1 MIASLDLDGVT
12 LNKVNSI
19 WTKYETGIRNSVRNH
34 GPHHTL
40 GHYKECYIFLRNTI
54 LELPAQPIPWCK
66 ADSDGIP
73 KTLWPLRSL
82 IKGTRNSKRIALT
95 IARSY
100 EQITL
105 PIDYHPK
112 SIEAPAHYGLEYQE
126 TTKDFKIWLE
136 KFTDK
141 YPWYLGSLHLRDSY
155 EPRVFTTLSKGPNG
169 PAVSCA
175 HLDAKAVVSDSTL
188 YSSIKK
194 LNHALKQD
202 WITSWMEN
210 MAESVSGENKWIT
223 GRLGFSAEPAGKTR
237 VFAIGDYW
245 SQTSLKVIQD
255 SLYNTLKAISTDS
268 TANQDKGFKSLLS
281 ESAGKPTYCFDLS
294 SASDRIPAEMQK
306 FRLELMGG
314 RALGEAWLS
323 VMTDRTFLVKA
334 TKQSLRWAVGQPLGL
349 LSSFP
354 SFALWH
360 HDIVQFSYSRL
371 RARRGYPLKFFKEY
385 RILGDD
391 VVIFNK
397 EVAGEYQFLMK
408 SIFQIEINMTKSV
421 IGDSK
426 NSQIEFTKR
435 LALRGNEMSSIKH
448 NILTKSNMQNMLE
461 LVDILYERDFISTDT
476 RHYGV
481 YPFLSSKEQIKFS
494 FMLWVRSR
502 CEAPFNWITPPLSID
517 RNSFNQRLLELRS
530 QKLMEKTAL
539 IDKYLNAA
547 KPLDHL
553 YNKNSLPCSARALGL
568 ESYESNNLKLHPLV
582 WAINQTGLDLS
593 IALSTIWDE
602 QSPDVA
608 PVEYLPIV
616 SSDSYF
622 HTPRKAS
629 KEHVSELIIDIF
641 NELSNDPNQ

>member
-1 MIASLDLDGVT
+1 
-12 LNKVNSI
+12 
-19 WTKYETGIRNSVRNH
+19 
-34 GPHHTL
+34 
-40 GHYKECYIFLRNTI
+40 
-54 LELPAQPIPWCK
+54 
-66 ADSDGIP
+66 
-73 KTLWPLRSL
+73 
-82 IKGTRNSKRIALT
+82 
-95 IARSY
+95 
-100 EQITL
+100 
-105 PIDYHPK
+105 
-112 SIEAPAHYGLEYQE
+112 
-126 TTKDFKIWLE
+126 
-136 KFTDK
+136 
-141 YPWYLGSLHLRDSY
+141 
-155 EPRVFTTLSKGPNG
+155 
-169 PAVSCA
+169 
-175 HLDAKAVVSDSTL
+175 
-188 YSSIKK
+188 
-194 LNHALKQD
+194 
-202 WITSWMEN
+202 
-210 MAESVSGENKWIT
+210 
-223 GRLGFSAEPAGKTR
+223 
-237 VFAIGDYW
+237 
-245 SQTSLKVIQD
+245 
-255 SLYNTLKAISTDS
+255 
-268 TANQDKGFKSLLS
+268 
-281 ESAGKPTYCFDLS
+281 
-294 SASDRIPAEMQK
+294 MQK

-371 RARRGYPLKFFKEY
+371 RARRGYPPKFFKEY

-397 EVAGEYQFLMK
+397 EVAGEYQFLMQ
-408 SIFQIEINMTKSV
+408 SIFKIEINMTKSV

-435 LALRGNEMSSIKH
+435 LALRGKEMSSIKH

-461 LVDILYERDFISTDT
+461 LVDILYERDFISPDT

-517 RNSFNQRLLELRS
+517 RSSFNQRLLELRS
-530 QKLMEKTAL
+530 QKLMEKTVL

-547 KPLDHL
+547 KPLDYL
-553 YNKNSLPCSARALGL
+553 YSKNSLPCSVRALGL
-568 ESYESNNLKLHPLV
+568 DSYESNNLKLHPLV

-629 KEHVSELIIDIF
+629 KEHVSELIIEIF

>member
-12 LNKVNSI
+12 LDKVNSI
-19 WTKYETGIRNSVRNH
+19 WTKYETGIRTSVKMH
-34 GPHHTL
+34 GPRHTL
-40 GHYKECYIFLRNTI
+40 DHYKECYIFLRNTI

-66 ADSDGIP
+66 VDSKGIP

-82 IKGTRNSKRIALT
+82 IKGNRDSQRVALT

-105 PIDYHPK
+105 PIDYNPE
-112 SIEAPAHYGLEYQE
+112 SIEAPAFYGAEYQE
-126 TTKDFKIWLE
+126 TTKEFKLWLKE
-136 KFTDK
+136 FTDK
-141 YPWYLGSLHLRDSY
+141 YPWYLGSLHRRDSY

-169 PAVSCA
+169 PAVSCS
-175 HLDAKAVVSDSTL
+175 HLDAKAVVSDPVL
-188 YSSIKK
+188 YSSIKR
-194 LNHALKQD
+194 LNQALGQD
-202 WITSWMEN
+202 WITRWMEN
-210 MAESVSGENKWIT
+210 MAETVTGENKWIT
-223 GRLGFSAEPAGKTR
+223 GRLGFAAEPAGKTR

-268 TANQDKGFKSLLS
+268 TANQDKGFKSLLM

-294 SASDRIPAEMQK
+294 AASDRIPAEMQK
-306 FRLELMGG
+306 YRLELMGG
-314 RALGEAWLS
+314 QALGEAWLS
-323 VMTDRTFLVKA
+323 VMTERTFLIK
-334 TKQSLRWAVGQPLGL
+334 TTGKSMRWSVGQPLGL

-354 SFALWH
+354 SFSLWH
-360 HDIVQFSYSRL
+360 HDIVQFSYARV
-371 RARRGYPLKFFKEY
+371 RARRGYPSRFFQDY

-397 EVAGEYQFLMK
+397 EVAGEYQFL
-408 SIFQIEINMTKSV
+408 IESVFEININMTKSV

-435 LALRGNEMSSIKH
+435 LALRGKEMSSIKH
-448 NILTKSNMQNMLE
+448 NILTKSSMNNMLE
-461 LVDILYERDFISTDT
+461 LVDILYERDFISPDT
-476 RHYGV
+476 HHYGV
-481 YPFLSSKEQIKFS
+481 YSFLSSKEQAQFS

-517 RNSFNQRLLELRS
+517 RETFNTKLLELRS

-539 IDKYLNAA
+539 IDKYLTAA
-547 KPLDHL
+547 KPLDEL
-553 YNKNSLPCSARALGL
+553 YKKSSLPYSERALGL
-568 ESYESNNLKLHPLV
+568 ESYQSDNLKLHPLV

-593 IALSTIWDE
+593 TALSTIWDE
-602 QSPDVA
+602 PSPDVA

-629 KEHVSELIIDIF
+629 TEYVSDLI
-641 NELSNDPNQ
+641 LSIYKDLGNDP